1 MRNEAVKPFSLLY
14 TLVILGAVWTILTGC
29 GTTSPS
35 RYYTLS
41 PLTGGGEEI
50 HNPVDRYRLSVEV
63 EPIEL
68 PKYLERPQ
76 IITRLSPNKIQPAPF
91 DRWAEP
97 LEDGFLGV
105 LVENLSHLLWTDKI
119 AVTSWAESRHSQY
132 RVSVEIIQ
140 FDGQLGKDVFLAAR
154 WTIYDKEKNHI
165 LLDKRSS
172 LKEPSGTPSYEALV
186 SAESRLLTYLSREIA
201 EGILSVY
208 MKHHLNN
215 Q

>member
-1 MRNEAVKPFSLLY
+1 MRNKVVSPFNLFY
-14 TLVILGAVWTILTGC
+14 PFVILGAVWTVLIGC

-41 PLTGGGEEI
+41 PLIGSIEEI
-50 HNPVDRYRLSVEV
+50 HDSGDVSRLSVEV

-105 LVENLSHLLWTDKI
+105 LVENLSHLLWTDQI
-119 AVTSWAESRHSQY
+119 AVASWTGLRQSHY
-132 RVSVEIIQ
+132 RVSVEVIR
-140 FDGQLGKDVFLAAR
+140 FDGQLGGDVFLIAR

-165 LLDKRSS
+165 LLEKRSS
-172 LKEPSGTPSYEALV
+172 LKEPSGTPSYEAMV

-201 EGILSVY
+201 EGISFVD
-208 MKHHLNN
+208 KKQRLNN
-215 Q
+215 K